1 MIEEREVPRANKK
14 QNKKAAKR
22 GIEE

>member
-1 MIEEREVPRANKK
+1 MIEDWEVPRANKK

>member
-14 QNKKAAKR
+14 QNKKAAER

>member
-1 MIEEREVPRANKK
+1 MIEDWEVPRANKK
-14 QNKKAAKR
+14 QNKKAAER